1 VSRLLTGLLLCG
13 FGVFPALAGGT
24 APAPDLPGLLVVTE
38 WPVPWGGRPRDP
50 YVDASGAVWF
60 CGQEGNYIGR
70 LDPVTGKFKRYE
82 VPDGTHPHNLIVDAG
97 GFVWYA
103 GNRNAHIGKL
113 DPASGAIEAF
123 PMPEPVTDPHTLVF
137 DRQGNIWFTA
147 QQSNAVGRLD
157 TASGQIRIVMVP
169 SPGARP
175 YGIKIDSRNR
185 PWIVLL
191 GTNRL
196 ATVDPVSF
204 ALREIPLPE
213 ADMRPRRLEI
223 DRSDIIWFVDYAGGR
238 LGRYDPAAQSFA
250 YWQMP
255 GGTDSRPYGTA
266 LDAGGILWIG
276 ETGPY
281 PNRLIG
287 FDTARDVFISADEV
301 PGGGA
306 VRHMYYDAGADA
318 FWFGLDSGFID
329 RGRRR

>member
-1 VSRLLTGLLLCG
+1 MTAVRRLLTALLYCG
-13 FGVFPALAGGT
+13 FCALPALAGGT
-24 APAPDLPGLLVVTE
+24 APAPELSGQLVVTE

-70 LDPVTGKFKRYE
+70 LDPVTGNFQRYE
-82 VPDGTHPHNLIVDAG
+82 VPEGTHPHNLIVDAG

-113 DPASGAIEAF
+113 DPATGAIEAF

-137 DRQGNIWFTA
+137 DQQGNIWFTA

-157 TASGQIRIVMVP
+157 MASGQIRVVMVP

-204 ALREIPLPE
+204 ELREIPLP
-213 ADMRPRRLEI
+213 AAAGNRSQRHHLVRRLCRRPARPLRPRCTVFRVLANARR
-223 DRSDIIWFVDYAGGR
+223 DGQPPVW
-238 LGRYDPAAQSFA
+238 
-250 YWQMP
+250 
-255 GGTDSRPYGTA
+255 YG
-266 LDAGGILWIG
+266 
-276 ETGPY
+276 P
-281 PNRLIG
+281 
-287 FDTARDVFISADEV
+287 
-301 PGGGA
+301 
-306 VRHMYYDAGADA
+306 
-318 FWFGLDSGFID
+318 
-329 RGRRR
+329 GRRRHTVDCRDRPLSEPADWL